1 MTRNRQTVKLSNCQ
15 TFPLAEGKRK
25 GMVTPPPSKSHL
37 HRLLI
42 AYFLAGGRDRFEY
55 SPDDSADIAATRR
68 CLRALAGD
76 TDEPVFD
83 CGESGSTLRFMR
95 PIAAA
100 LGKRPRYVLSGR
112 LAKRP
117 GIIYD
122 TISPGLHE
130 LPGDVSSQFATGLL
144 FALPLLAGD
153 SEIRFNTPLESRGY
167 VDLTLSV
174 LASCGISIHETE
186 TGFLVPGGQR
196 YAMPASMTPERDWS
210 GASFW
215 LAMNTLG
222 STIEVRGLTDNSAQ
236 PDRRIVELLAQ
247 RGGEKDMSQCP
258 DIFPPLAIVA
268 GAQDTDTRFT
278 GVRRL
283 RLKES
288 DRIASVAD
296 MLRRLGIATEEE
308 EDAFIVHGKGVPY
321 PGEVELPT
329 YGDHRIAMSAAVAA
343 TAASGP
349 LSIDN
354 PGCAAKSYPGFF
366 DAFAALEPV

>member
-1 MTRNRQTVKLSNCQ
+1 MEIGNGL
-15 TFPLAEGKRK
+15 RK
-25 GMVTPPPSKSHL
+25 GAVTPPPSKSHL

-42 AYFLAGGRDRFEY
+42 AYFLAGGRDKLAF

-76 TDEPVFD
+76 TTEPTFD

-122 TISPGLHE
+122 TIDAGLHE

-144 FALPLLAGD
+144 FALPLLKGD
-153 SEIRFNTPLESRGY
+153 SEIRFTSTLESRGY
-167 VDLTLSV
+167 VDLTLAV
-174 LASCGISIHETE
+174 LASCGIEITE
-186 TGFLVPGGQR
+186 TANGFLIPGGQR

-222 STIEVRGLTDNSAQ
+222 SKIEVRGLADDSAQ
-236 PDRRIVELLAQ
+236 PDKRILGLLAQ
-247 RGGEKDMSQCP
+247 TGGEKDMSQCP
-258 DIFPPLAIVA
+258 DIFPPLAVVA
-268 GAQDTDTRFT
+268 GAQGTDTRFT

-288 DRIASVAD
+288 DRIASVAE
-296 MLRRLGIATEEE
+296 LLGRLGRTTDE
-308 EDAFIVHGKGVPY
+308 EDDVFTVHGKGIPY
-321 PGEVELPT
+321 PGGAELRT
-329 YGDHRIAMSAAVAA
+329 FGDHRIAMSAAVAA

-349 LSIDN
+349 LFIDN
-354 PGCAAKSYPGFF
+354 PDCASKSYPGFF
-366 DAFAALEPV
+366 DAFAALALA

>member
-1 MTRNRQTVKLSNCQ
+1 MNAPIELVPGLRRGT
-15 TFPLAEGKRK
+15 
-25 GMVTPPPSKSHL
+25 VTPPASKSHL

-42 AYFLAGGRDRFEY
+42 AYFLAGGRDRLAY

-76 TDEPVFD
+76 TAEPTFD

-117 GIIYD
+117 GIVYD
-122 TISPGLHE
+122 TIDAGLHE

-144 FALPLLAGD
+144 FALPLLHGD
-153 SEIRFNTPLESRGY
+153 SEIRFTSPLESRGY
-167 VDLTLSV
+167 VDLTLAV
-174 LASCGISIHETE
+174 LASCGIEINEKSS
-186 TGFLVPGGQR
+186 GFLIPGGQR
-196 YAMPASMTPERDWS
+196 YSMPASMTPERDWS

-222 STIEVRGLTDNSAQ
+222 SKIEVRGLADDSAQ
-236 PDRRIVELLAQ
+236 PDRRILGLLAQ
-247 RGGEKDMSQCP
+247 TGGEKDMSQCP
-258 DIFPPLAIVA
+258 DIFPPLAVVA
-268 GAQDTDTRFT
+268 GAQGTVTRFT

-288 DRIASVAD
+288 DRIASVAE
-296 MLRRLGIATEEE
+296 MLGRLGIATDE
-308 EDAFIVHGKGVPY
+308 EDDVFTVHGNGIPY
-321 PGEVELPT
+321 PGGVELRT
-329 YGDHRIAMSAAVAA
+329 FGDHRIAMSAAVAA
-343 TAASGP
+343 TAAKGP
-349 LSIDN
+349 LVIDN
-354 PGCAAKSYPGFF
+354 PDCVAKSYPGFF
-366 DAFAALEPV
+366 DAFAALEML

>member
-1 MTRNRQTVKLSNCQ
+1 MEIGNGQ
-15 TFPLAEGKRK
+15 RK
-25 GMVTPPPSKSHL
+25 GVVTPPPSKSHL

-42 AYFLAGGRDRFEY
+42 AYFLAGGRDKFAF

-76 TDEPVFD
+76 TPEPTFN

-122 TISPGLHE
+122 TIDSGLHE

-144 FALPLLAGD
+144 FALPLLKGD
-153 SEIRFNTPLESRGY
+153 SEIRFTSPLESRGY
-167 VDLTLSV
+167 VDLTLAV
-174 LASCGISIHETE
+174 LASCGIEINETAN
-186 TGFLVPGGQR
+186 GFLVPGGQR

-222 STIEVRGLTDNSAQ
+222 SRIEVRGLADDSAQ
-236 PDRRIVELLAQ
+236 PDRRIVGLLAQ
-247 RGGEKDMSQCP
+247 TGGEKDMSQCP
-258 DIFPPLAIVA
+258 DIFPPLAVVA
-268 GAQDTDTRFT
+268 GAQGTDTRFT

-288 DRIASVAD
+288 DRIASVAE
-296 MLRRLGIATEEE
+296 LLGRLGIATDE
-308 EDAFIVHGKGVPY
+308 EDDVFTVHGKGIPY
-321 PGEVELPT
+321 PGGAELRT
-329 YGDHRIAMSAAVAA
+329 FGDHRIAMSAAVAA

-349 LSIDN
+349 LFIDN
-354 PGCAAKSYPGFF
+354 PDCASKSYPGFF
-366 DAFAALEPV
+366 DAFAALALA

>member
-1 MTRNRQTVKLSNCQ
+1 MILGNGNRV
-15 TFPLAEGKRK
+15 GV
-25 GMVTPPPSKSHL
+25 VTPPPSKSHL

-42 AYFLAGGRDRFEY
+42 AYFLAGGRDRLEY

-122 TISPGLHE
+122 TIDSGLHE

-144 FALPLLAGD
+144 FALPLLKGD
-153 SEIRFNTPLESRGY
+153 SEIRFSSPLESRGY
-167 VDLTLSV
+167 VDLTLAV
-174 LASCGISIHETE
+174 LASSGIEIQETA
-186 TGFLVPGGQR
+186 TGFLIPGGQR
-196 YAMPASMTPERDWS
+196 YGLPASMTPERDWS

-222 STIEVRGLTDNSAQ
+222 SKIEVQGLADNSAQ
-236 PDRRIVELLAQ
+236 PDRRIVGLLAQ
-247 RGGEKDMSQCP
+247 TGGDKDMSQCP
-258 DIFPPLAIVA
+258 DIFPPLAVVA
-268 GAQDTDTRFT
+268 GAQGTDTRFT

-288 DRIASVAD
+288 DRIASVAH
-296 MLRRLGIATEEE
+296 MLERLGIATDEE
-308 EDAFIVHGKGVPY
+308 EDAFTVHGKGVPY
-321 PGEVELPT
+321 PGGVELMT
-329 YGDHRIAMSAAVAA
+329 FNDHRMAMSAAVAA
-343 TAASGP
+343 TAASAP
-349 LSIDN
+349 LAIDN
-354 PGCAAKSYPGFF
+354 PDCAVKSYPGFF
-366 DAFAALEPV
+366 DAFAALKLA

>member
-1 MTRNRQTVKLSNCQ
+1 MVLGHRHRV
-15 TFPLAEGKRK
+15 GV
-25 GMVTPPPSKSHL
+25 VTPPPSKSHL

-42 AYFLAGGRDRFEY
+42 AYFLAGGRDKLAY

-68 CLRALAGD
+68 CLSALAGN
-76 TDEPVFD
+76 TFEPVLD

-130 LPGDVSSQFATGLL
+130 LPGNVSSQFATGLL
-144 FALPLLAGD
+144 FALPLLEGN
-153 SEIRFNTPLESRGY
+153 SEIRFTTPLESRGY

-174 LASCGISIHETE
+174 LASCGIEIKETS
-186 TGFLVPGGQR
+186 TGFLIHGGQI
-196 YAMPASMTPERDWS
+196 YSVPASMTPERDWS

-215 LAMNTLG
+215 LAMNALG
-222 STIEVRGLTDNSAQ
+222 SKIEVRGLTDNSAQ
-236 PDRRIVELLAQ
+236 PDRRIVKLLAQ

-268 GAQDTDTRFT
+268 GAQGTDTRFT

-288 DRIASVAD
+288 DRIAAVAD
-296 MLRRLGIATEEE
+296 MLGQLGIITDEE
-308 EDAFIVHGKGVPY
+308 EDSFIVHGKDIPY
-321 PGEVELPT
+321 PGGARLQT

-349 LSIDN
+349 LFIDN
-354 PGCAAKSYPGFF
+354 PDCAAKSYPGFF
-366 DAFAALEPV
+366 YAFEALKKM

>member
-1 MTRNRQTVKLSNCQ
+1 MNFQSVKPSNCQ
-15 TFPLAEGKRK
+15 TFSLACGQRK
-25 GMVTPPPSKSHL
+25 GTVTPPPSKSHL

-42 AYFLAGGRDRFEY
+42 AYFLAGGRDRLEY

-68 CLRALAGD
+68 CLHALAGD
-76 TDEPVFD
+76 TSEPVFD

-100 LGKRPRYVLSGR
+100 LGKQPRYVLSGR

-122 TISPGLHE
+122 TIFPGLHE

-144 FALPLLAGD
+144 FALPLLQGD
-153 SEIRFNTPLESRGY
+153 SEIRFTTPLESRGY

-174 LASCGISIHETE
+174 LASCGIVIRETA

-196 YAMPASMTPERDWS
+196 YALPASMTPERDWS

-222 STIEVRGLTDNSAQ
+222 SKIDVKGLSNNSAQ
-236 PDRRIVELLAQ
+236 PDRRIVDLLAQ
-247 RGGEKDMSQCP
+247 TGGEKDMSQCP

-268 GAQDTDTRFT
+268 GAQGVVTRFT

-296 MLRRLGIATEEE
+296 MLRKLGVVTDEE
-308 EDAFIVHGKGVPY
+308 EDVFTVHGRGIPY
-321 PGEVELPT
+321 PGGVELT
-329 YGDHRIAMSAAVAA
+329 TFGDHRIAMSAAVAA
-343 TAASGP
+343 TVAKGP
-349 LSIDN
+349 LFIDN
-354 PGCAAKSYPGFF
+354 PACAAKSYPGFF
-366 DAFAALEPV
+366 DAFAALERV

>member
-1 MTRNRQTVKLSNCQ
+1 MILGNGNRV
-15 TFPLAEGKRK
+15 GV
-25 GMVTPPPSKSHL
+25 VTPPPSKSHL

-42 AYFLAGGRDRFEY
+42 AYFLAGGRDRLEY

-100 LGKRPRYVLSGR
+100 LGKKPRYVLSGR

-122 TISPGLHE
+122 TIDSGLHE

-144 FALPLLAGD
+144 FALPLLKGD
-153 SEIRFNTPLESRGY
+153 SEIRFSSPLESRGY
-167 VDLTLSV
+167 VDLTLAV
-174 LASCGISIHETE
+174 LASSGIEIQETA
-186 TGFLVPGGQR
+186 TGFLIPGGQR
-196 YAMPASMTPERDWS
+196 YGLPASMTPERDWS

-222 STIEVRGLTDNSAQ
+222 SKIEVQGLADNSAQ
-236 PDRRIVELLAQ
+236 PDRRIVGLLAQ
-247 RGGEKDMSQCP
+247 TGGDTDMSQCP
-258 DIFPPLAIVA
+258 DLFPPLAVVA
-268 GAQDTDTRFT
+268 GAQGTDTRFT

-283 RLKES
+283 RLKEY
-288 DRIASVAD
+288 IY
-296 MLRRLGIATEEE
+296 IY
-308 EDAFIVHGKGVPY
+308 I
-321 PGEVELPT
+321 
-329 YGDHRIAMSAAVAA
+329 
-343 TAASGP
+343 
-349 LSIDN
+349 
-354 PGCAAKSYPGFF
+354 
-366 DAFAALEPV
+366 

>member
-1 MTRNRQTVKLSNCQ
+1 MTLNRQTVKLSNCQ
-15 TFPLAEGKRK
+15 TFSLANGQRK
-25 GMVTPPPSKSHL
+25 GVVTPPPSKSHL

-42 AYFLAGGRDRFEY
+42 AYFLAGGRDKLEY

-68 CLRALAGD
+68 CLKALAGD

-153 SEIRFNTPLESRGY
+153 SEICFTTPLESRGY

-174 LASCGISIHETE
+174 LASCGIAIQDTA
-186 TGFLVPGGQR
+186 TGFLIPGGQS
-196 YAMPASMTPERDWS
+196 YSIPASMTPERDWS

-222 STIEVRGLTDNSAQ
+222 SKIEVRGLVDNSAQ
-236 PDRRIVELLAQ
+236 PDRRIVGLLAQ
-247 RGGEKDMSQCP
+247 TGGEKDMSQCP

-268 GAQDTDTRFT
+268 GAQGTVTRFT

-288 DRIASVAD
+288 DRIASVAS
-296 MLRRLGIATEEE
+296 MLRRLGIATDEEN
-308 EDAFIVHGKGVPY
+308 DAFTVHGKGVSY
-321 PGEVELPT
+321 PGGVELST
-329 YGDHRIAMSAAVAA
+329 FGDHRIAMSAAVAA

-349 LSIDN
+349 LFIDN
-354 PGCAAKSYPGFF
+354 PDCAAKSYPGFF
-366 DAFAALEPV
+366 DAFAAVEKI